1 MTKERAH
8 EVWKNCKESGGCFS
22 CSERDKLDCDIIYY
36 AMGKTVP
43 CEYSE
48 RSLVVQ
54 LIQRGVI
61 NDN

>member
-8 EVWKNCKESGGCFS
+8 EVWKNCKESGGCES
-22 CSERDKLDCDIIYY
+22 CSEHDKPECFIIYY
-36 AMGKTVP
+36 AMGKTCP
-43 CEYSE
+43 WEYPYC
-48 RSLVVQ
+48 SLELQ